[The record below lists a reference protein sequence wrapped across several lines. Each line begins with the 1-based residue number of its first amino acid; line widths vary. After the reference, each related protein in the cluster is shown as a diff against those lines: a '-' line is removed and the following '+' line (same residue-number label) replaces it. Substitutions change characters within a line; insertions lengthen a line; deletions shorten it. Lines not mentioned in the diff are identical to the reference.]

1 MIVFNFVALHVP
13 KPMSVHEEKSIF
25 NGNAHLSPYII
36 HYNVFIR
43 SITNTIKTLYFSF
56 YFEEILIVSQ
66 SESHSKYINL
76 KRISLVF
83 LLCCKIYIIHTENT
97 FFAFFLRKPSK
108 SRIKWETFQGTIYLW
123 PYWMFKIYMSHLSS
137 PRFILQWHH
146 GTAFVVHVWQ

>member
-1 MIVFNFVALHVP
+1 MIVFNFYTLHVP

-56 YFEEILIVSQ
+56 YFVEILIVSQ

-76 KRISLVF
+76 KKISLVF
-83 LLCCKIYIIHTENT
+83 QLCCKIYIIHTKNS
-97 FFAFFLRKPSK
+97 FLRIFCEKPSK
-108 SRIKWETFQGTIYLW
+108 ITIKWDTFQGTIYLW
-123 PYWMFKIYMSHLSS
+123 PYWMVKIYMLHLSS
-137 PRFILQWHH
+137 PPFTL
-146 GTAFVVHVWQ
+146 